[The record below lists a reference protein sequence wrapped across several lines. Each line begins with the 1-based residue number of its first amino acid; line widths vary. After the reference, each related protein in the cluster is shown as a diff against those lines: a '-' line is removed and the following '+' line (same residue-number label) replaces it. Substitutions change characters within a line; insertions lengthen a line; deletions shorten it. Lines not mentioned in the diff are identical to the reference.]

1 MSCFAYLLAQN
12 SPKPYICNKLLHM
25 KKVFLLLVVLIAS
38 FVVYWLGFRK
48 TDNGPEVPAPK
59 PIEVT
64 NNSSKV
70 NMSVDSII
78 SGYLNIKNA
87 FIESDTMA
95 VKLSTKNLITVLD
108 HFPFKELEKDTTA
121 VAATVQMT
129 IDGIKANAASL
140 LSQSDIT
147 EMRHDFNMV
156 FETMYPSLFTAIN
169 YKGQKLFVEKCPM
182 AFGDDIPASWIS
194 NTAEIVNPYLGK
206 DHPKYHATMLNCGE
220 VVDSVMAK

>member
-1 MSCFAYLLAQN
+1 
-12 SPKPYICNKLLHM
+12 M
-25 KKVFLLLVVLIAS
+25 KKVFLLLVVLIAA
-38 FVVYWLGFRK
+38 FATYWFGFRK
-48 TDNGPEVPAPK
+48 TDHGPDAPPPK

-78 SGYLNIKNA
+78 AGYLSIKNA
-87 FIESDTMA
+87 FVESDTVA
-95 VKLSTKNLITVLD
+95 VKSATKNLVAVLD
-108 HFPFKELEKDTTA
+108 NFPFKELEKDTTA

-129 IDGIKANAASL
+129 IDGIKANATSL
-140 LSQSDIT
+140 LSQTDIT

-182 AFGDDIPASWIS
+182 AFGDDMPASWIS
-194 NTAEIVNPYLGK
+194 NSSEIVNPYLGK
-206 DHPKYHATMLNCGE
+206 THPKYKATMLNCGE

>member
-1 MSCFAYLLAQN
+1 MGNSLYKTVRNRTFATNY
-12 SPKPYICNKLLHM
+12 LHM
-25 KKVFLLLVVLIAS
+25 KKVFLLLVVLIAA
-38 FVVYWLGFRK
+38 FATYWFGFKK
-48 TDNGPEVPAPK
+48 TDHVADAPPPK
-59 PIEVT
+59 PIEVK
-64 NNSSKV
+64 NNTSKV

-78 SGYLNIKNA
+78 SGYLSIKNA
-87 FIESDTMA
+87 FVESDTVA
-95 VKLSTKNLITVLD
+95 VKSATKNLIAMLN

-140 LSQSDIT
+140 LAQTDIT

-182 AFGDDIPASWIS
+182 AFGADMPASWIS
-194 NTAEIVNPYLGK
+194 NSAEIINPYLGK